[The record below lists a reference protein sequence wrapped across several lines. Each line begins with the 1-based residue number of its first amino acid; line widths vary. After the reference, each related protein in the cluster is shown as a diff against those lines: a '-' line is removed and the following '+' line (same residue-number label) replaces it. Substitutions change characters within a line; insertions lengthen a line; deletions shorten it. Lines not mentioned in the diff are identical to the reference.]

1 MLQRIKTF
9 YAGLL
14 CGAFAG
20 AVVTFILTPSS
31 GQRLRE
37 QSRQHLQSL
46 MLDSARA
53 AEARREELRDQLA
66 SMTTI
71 TRPEAN

>member
-14 CGAFAG
+14 CGAFTG
-20 AVVTFILTPSS
+20 AIVTLILTPSS
-31 GQRLRE
+31 GQKLRE

-46 MLDSARA
+46 MLDSSRA
-53 AEARREELRDQLA
+53 AEARREELREQLA
-66 SMTTI
+66 SMTK
-71 TRPEAN
+71 N